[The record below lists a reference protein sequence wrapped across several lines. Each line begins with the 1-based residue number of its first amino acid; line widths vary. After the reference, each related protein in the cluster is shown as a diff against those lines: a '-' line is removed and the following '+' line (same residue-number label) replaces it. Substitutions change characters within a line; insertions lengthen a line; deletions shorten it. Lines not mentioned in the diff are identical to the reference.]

1 MRLPKQPLQCPTM
14 ATAGNVLTLAALLL
28 PPLYMPNGYV
38 GLVGAKF
45 HLLLWLAG
53 IGCALLLCCLQKS
66 LRRNEHPAKQ
76 AQIAGLPLLLLC
88 LSYTVAWFFA
98 ENPAVALWGLQGR
111 YNGLIM
117 LLACTVLYFAVQ
129 LTGGGIPTA
138 WFGRL
143 LAGAGCAVTLL
154 CGMNFFMVDPLDAY
168 YSFLPESG
176 ELFLGTV
183 GNINFYGAFLD
194 LCLPIAVWE
203 LLVTPDGDSARLWGA
218 ASVCLGAGLVVAGSD
233 AAWLGAVSAVT
244 VLCMARRI
252 TAGGFPGWP
261 MLRPSGHFA
270 QEQWVCWLACCLPA
284 QSGVPCRNLLHSRW
298 WRLYWLRCA
307 LPLAVCC
314 ADGLR

>member
-1 MRLPKQPLQCPTM
+1 MERIVEAMRLPKQPLQCPTM

-66 LRRNEHPAKQ
+66 LRRNEHPVKQ

-88 LSYTVAWFFA
+88 LSYTVAWLFA

-129 LTGGGIPTA
+129 LTGGGIPAA

-203 LLVTPDGDSARLWGA
+203 LFVTPDSDSARLWGA
-218 ASVCLGAGLVVAGSD
+218 ASVCLGAGLV
-233 AAWLGAVSAVT
+233 LQAV
-244 VLCMARRI
+244 MR
-252 TAGGFPGWP
+252 PGW
-261 MLRPSGHFA
+261 
-270 QEQWVCWLACCLPA
+270 
-284 QSGVPCRNLLHSRW
+284 
-298 WRLYWLRCA
+298 
-307 LPLAVCC
+307 
-314 ADGLR
+314 GL